1 MSRTNAPNVTAE
13 VMKKAWFMHNKKLS
27 TADIASLLSM
37 SKNTVCRIIEIM
49 ETANKG
55 DITALNALYNGGY
68 VKMKKYACEFFNIAQ
83 GGADE
88 STDDPN
94 LAACLVNIL
103 QTLTNIENSLALLL
117 ASLGVE
123 GGAT

>member
-1 MSRTNAPNVTAE
+1 MSRKNAPNVTAE

-68 VKMKKYACEFFNIAQ
+68 VTMKKYACEFFNIAQ
-83 GGADE
+83 GGGRRKHRRSKPCRVLGEYLADPYKHRKQPC
-88 STDDPN
+88 TAPCF
-94 LAACLVNIL
+94 AWC
-103 QTLTNIENSLALLL
+103 
-117 ASLGVE
+117 
-123 GGAT
+123 